1 MKYDNDSS
9 IGAAITVLNS
19 SSKKTDTPYIILMWF
34 GVFVPGHLASFMVE
48 QLYVAILVGVTTF
61 LLIYCPNDNKAFG
74 ISQEKIITFFA
85 LLELLYIVSYLR
97 SEVLMFSGQGGYRD
111 YIEVARYLIYMVI
124 VMLVGSFHPQTK
136 ASLLYNLIRATMAF
150 SLFVA
155 LLYIYKVPVLSG
167 FFEDI
172 LYASTRDDLSQISSG
187 GRVRFAAP
195 FPNANY
201 LAYFLCMSLV
211 YLLFFVRG
219 FLRLFWVFV
228 CLILLFLT
236 GSRTGWISSVI
247 VIFSWQ
253 IMSLLRLFSGGG
265 RNVLGFILMLL
276 LTGVI
281 GAVFVT
287 GSVPTVTRAT
297 EILSAIASGDLNSVA
312 SYSHRLEH
320 NSLIWSVTKESL
332 FWGIGPSKY
341 SLSTVIDNQYLLWL
355 TRQGIVGLSLIMFG
369 ALYTVRRMISAA
381 DSWADLW
388 GIFVFYL
395 IVFLF
400 GLTGAFLNNFRLF
413 IMTFLFS
420 AAVYQACL
428 LSRRGRRTHKEF
440 NADA

>member
-1 MKYDNDSS
+1 MNHDNDSS
-9 IGAAITVLNS
+9 IGAAINAPTS
-19 SSKKTDTPYIILMWF
+19 SSKKTGALYIILMWF
-34 GVFVPGHLASFMVE
+34 GIFVPGHLASFMVE
-48 QLYVAILVGVTTF
+48 QLYVAILVGVTIV
-61 LLIYCPNDNKAFG
+61 LLTNFPKDNKSFG
-74 ISQEKIITFFA
+74 IRKEKIIVFFA

-97 SEVLMFSGQGGYRD
+97 SEILMFSDQGGFRD
-111 YIEVARYLIYMVI
+111 YVEVARYLIYMVM

-136 ASLLYNLIRATMAF
+136 PSLLYDVIRATMAF

-155 LLYIYKVPVLSG
+155 FLYIYKVPVLSG

-211 YLLFFVRG
+211 YMLFFLRG
-219 FLRLFWVFV
+219 VSRLFWIFI

-247 VIFSWQ
+247 VLFSWQ
-253 IMSLLRLFSGGG
+253 IVSVLRLFSGGG
-265 RNVLGFILMLL
+265 RNILGFLLMLL

-281 GAVFVT
+281 GVVLVT
-287 GSVPTVTRAT
+287 GSVPTVTRVT

-312 SYSHRLEH
+312 SFAHRLEH

-355 TRQGIVGLSLIMFG
+355 TRQGIVGFSLIMFG
-369 ALYTVRRMISAA
+369 ALYIVRRMMSAA
-381 DSWADLW
+381 NSWGDLW
-388 GIFVFYL
+388 GILVFYL
-395 IVFLF
+395 IIFVF
-400 GLTGAFLNNFRLF
+400 GMTGAFLNNFRLF
-413 IMTFLFS
+413 IVTFFFS
-420 AAVYQACL
+420 AAIYQACL
-428 LSRRGRRTHKEF
+428 LSRRDGRIYKEV
-440 NADA
+440 NIHA